1 MIKYEIRDEFV
12 IFNSNRFV
20 KFPGAI
26 NRVEK
31 VDNTLIVVS
40 NSLEAFADINSSILA
55 ISLEK
60 GEVVWEK
67 RAKNESNIWY
77 VGLRKNNK
85 KEIFIYNSNNQIDVV
100 DVLNGRVKGSVSVNE
115 IMKKDTKPFVLLDS
129 VLFSDGEI
137 FNLEHRI
144 IYYRIFK
151 NILVLLLD
159 NTKDTHYINNVFGI
173 DIVKKKIIWRISSWS
188 QDTYKDSSY
197 SAMGGCNYKKNTLK
211 IFTISGV
218 RVGID
223 IYTGNVVGKEL
234 WK

>member
-1 MIKYEIRDEFV
+1 MIKYEIHNEFI
-12 IFNSNRFV
+12 IFNSNKFV

-26 NRVEK
+26 NRIEK
-31 VDNTLIVVS
+31 VDSTLVVVS
-40 NSLEAFADINSSILA
+40 NSLEAFANINSSILA

-60 GEVVWEK
+60 GELIWEK
-67 RAKNESNIWY
+67 RAKNESNVRH

-85 KEIFIYNSNNQIDVV
+85 NEVFIYNSNNRIDVV
-100 DVLNGRVKGSVSVNE
+100 DVLSGKVKRPASLNE
-115 IMKKDTKPFVLLDS
+115 IIKKDTKPVVLLDA
-129 VLFSDGEI
+129 VLFHDGEML
-137 FNLEHRI
+137 NLEHRI
-144 IYYRIFK
+144 IYYSIFK
-151 NILVLLLD
+151 NVLIVLLD
-159 NTKDTHYINNVFGI
+159 RTKDTHYINNVFGI

-223 IYTGNVVGKEL
+223 IYTGNVVDKEL